1 MMKNHIYYI
10 AIVIATTFQI
20 NAQEKSVPF
29 FINGEAQVVGSFKDE
44 TKWIRHDLWV
54 ETSFDSDDDGKM
66 DRMHVDV
73 TRPAQTEDGLKLPV
87 VYESS
92 PYYAGTAGL
101 ATGLFWDVKHEL
113 GQQPKPRKHVEVIR
127 KGKRPII

>member
-1 MMKNHIYYI
+1 MKKLIHLTTLFIFI
-10 AIVIATTFQI
+10 AL
-20 NAQEKSVPF
+20 NGQEKSVPF
-29 FINGEAQVVGSFKDE
+29 FINGEAQVVDSFKDE

-54 ETSFDSDDDGKM
+54 ETSFDSDDDGKI

-73 TRPAQTEDGLKLPV
+73 TRPDQTENGLKLPV

-101 ATGLFWDVKHEL
+101 AKDLFWDVKHEL
-113 GQQPKPRKHVEVIR
+113 SLIHI
-127 KGKRPII
+127 

>member
-1 MMKNHIYYI
+1 MKKLIHLITLFIFI
-10 AIVIATTFQI
+10 AI

-73 TRPAQTEDGLKLPV
+73 TRPAQTEDGLKLPRIITTLV
-87 VYESS
+87 
-92 PYYAGTAGL
+92 L
-101 ATGLFWDVKHEL
+101 KRF
-113 GQQPKPRKHVEVIR
+113 RVEVKNKVVVKYHIYI
-127 KGKRPII
+127 GCLF